1 MNDERS
7 SADVADLLQQ
17 QGSGPLWGIAS
28 NDLNA
33 TLLVWPAGHEVAE
46 HTNTDLDVLLIV
58 LEGEGL
64 ALIDEQAYALS
75 PGHALLIPK
84 GSSRAIRAGAAGVRY
99 VSVHSRRGP
108 LQIEGL
114 LPVAEA
120 TATADSSERSGSI
133 ASPDVVLR
141 PTAPSSP
148 NDIHPL
154 EQEPVHLTKRNPH
167 RQSWGRI

>member
-1 MNDERS
+1 MNDKRS
-7 SADVADLLQQ
+7 SADVADLLQP
-17 QGSGPLWGIAS
+17 QGSGPLWGMAS

-33 TLLVWPAGHEVAE
+33 TLLVWPPDYEVAE

-75 PGHALLIPK
+75 PGHALLVPK

-133 ASPDVVLR
+133 ATPR
-141 PTAPSSP
+141 RSSGSDRAFISQH
-148 NDIHPL
+148 DIHPL
-154 EQEPVHLTKRNPH
+154 EQEPVHLTKRYPH
-167 RQSWGRI
+167 RQS

>member
-1 MNDERS
+1 VNDERS
-7 SADVADLLQQ
+7 SAGVANLLEQ
-17 QGSGPLWGIAS
+17 QGTGPLRGMAS
-28 NDLNA
+28 DDLNA
-33 TLLVWPAGHEVAE
+33 TLLVWPAGHEVGE

-114 LPVAEA
+114 PGSRKQLRQPTPRKGQA
-120 TATADSSERSGSI
+120 RSPP
-133 ASPDVVLR
+133 PDVVLG
-141 PTAPSSP
+141 PTEPSSP
-148 NDIHPL
+148 N
-154 EQEPVHLTKRNPH
+154 TTSTRSS
-167 RQSWGRI
+167 RSQSI